1 MTTLKLDAYIPSKG
15 EYEKYFDKFR
25 AFMSA
30 DLSEKAKEQN
40 AFCSSS
46 YNGKGWYPLR
56 SALSGSASRV
66 FCGDINGSLG
76 WINSH
81 NFNAGMRVAFKV
93 IYNPDSSLV
102 KGCRT
107 EKRTTL
113 VYDEKKEK
121 NFNVTSSAPI
131 VKFGGKDCI
140 WLNKEDCESGKSKEM
155 ELWTLDLIERA
166 VPFDREG
173 KTDDFAKA
181 TELIAQCDRVLKE
194 NCTKEELKMIIP
206 VKMSSEDNYE
216 KTTSIIKNKEEITV
230 KDLFNQVS
238 EGEITV
244 EELRAG
250 LKGILNRERKRPGVT
265 QEDAIKL
272 GQEIAS
278 EAKKLEE
285 KLAEKEKVEATFKEV
300 DSQID
305 SLGI

>member
-15 EYEKYFDKFR
+15 EYKKYFTKFR

-30 DLSEKAKEQN
+30 DVSENAKEEK
-40 AFCSSS
+40 AFCSSEFK
-46 YNGKGWYPLR
+46 GKGWYRLR
-56 SALSGSASRV
+56 SPVSSSADSIY
-66 FCGDINGSLG
+66 CGDECGCLNYESYDDL
-76 WINSH
+76 
-81 NFNAGMRVAFKV
+81 FAGLRVAFKI
-93 IYNPDSSLV
+93 IYNPNSNLV

-113 VYDEKKEK
+113 VYKKAKK
-121 NFNVTSSAPI
+121 NTINVTSSAPI
-131 VKFGGKDCI
+131 VRFGGKDCI

-216 KTTSIIKNKEEITV
+216 KTTSIISIMKNKT
-230 KDLFNQVS
+230 N
-238 EGEITV
+238 
-244 EELRAG
+244 
-250 LKGILNRERKRPGVT
+250 
-265 QEDAIKL
+265 
-272 GQEIAS
+272 
-278 EAKKLEE
+278 
-285 KLAEKEKVEATFKEV
+285 
-300 DSQID
+300 
-305 SLGI
+305 

>member
-1 MTTLKLDAYIPSKG
+1 MATLKLDAYIPSKG

-30 DLSEKAKEQN
+30 DLSEKADEQG
-40 AFCSSS
+40 A
-46 YNGKGWYPLR
+46 YHDEVYEGKGWYPLR
-56 SALSGSASRV
+56 SALSGSADRV
-66 FCGDINGSLG
+66 LSGNRSGCLVWNGSYS
-76 WINSH
+76 N
-81 NFNAGMRVAFKV
+81 NAGLRVAFKV
-93 IYNPDSSLV
+93 IYNPECNLV

-121 NFNVTSSAPI
+121 NINVTSSAPI

-140 WLNKEDCESGKSKEM
+140 WLNKEDCESGKSNEM
-155 ELWTLDLIERA
+155 ELWTLDLVERA
-166 VPFDREG
+166 VPFDKDGE
-173 KTDDFAKA
+173 TNDFAKA

-194 NCTKEELKMIIP
+194 NCTKEELDMIIP
-206 VKMSSEDNYE
+206 VEMSSEDNYE

-250 LKGILNRERKRPGVT
+250 LKEILNRERKRPGVT

-285 KLAEKEKVEATFKEV
+285 KLAEKEKVEAAFKEV

>member
-140 WLNKEDCESGKSKEM
+140 WLNKEDCENGKSKEM
-155 ELWTLDLIERA
+155 ELWTLDLVEKA
-166 VPFDREG
+166 VPFNRNDTEQPLMSFSECRQKIDE
-173 KTDDFAKA
+173 KTTDFAKA

-194 NCTKEELKMIIP
+194 NCTKEELDMIVP
-206 VKMSSEDNYE
+206 VEMSSEDNYE
-216 KTTSIIKNKEEITV
+216 KTTPIYENE
-230 KDLFNQVS
+230 DDYDVS
-238 EGEITV
+238 
-244 EELRAG
+244 L
-250 LKGILNRERKRPGVT
+250 
-265 QEDAIKL
+265 
-272 GQEIAS
+272 
-278 EAKKLEE
+278 
-285 KLAEKEKVEATFKEV
+285 
-300 DSQID
+300 
-305 SLGI
+305 